1 VSLDNGGAQV
11 DIHYDSEGVPV
22 RVAVAGGG
30 AGDDTAERAPAAAAK
45 RSPAKVAVR

>member
-11 DIHYDSEGVPV
+11 DIMYDDEGVPV
-22 RVAVAGGG
+22 RVAVAAAAG
-30 AGDDTAERAPAAAAK
+30 ADEAAERPVAAK